1 MKNLKLELFN
11 FKKNLSLD
19 QEEISVI
26 VEGHMNACNTA
37 SEKGIIASLNERLKP
52 YTYDKD
58 VRTLLESL
66 NDDMKNFELLYE
78 LKNLYN
84 VLNSKNGGELY
95 RQPINVLLQT
105 INLESDQDRMSKVLN
120 ELAVYDWVPE
130 IKLFVH
136 NLTKSPEKRTN
147 LLSGGKGESIYTIVE
162 SVEDGHIALVKDAWF
177 LLSESV
183 IEKTLL
189 ENHIKD
195 EADLKSMRMLETAM
209 KYASVTEDR
218 VNFRISEYLT
228 IGLSVAKKGKV
239 YINDD
244 EMNDETTLES
254 LFNSPIVPIV
264 NKNFYPI
271 LLEVSQN
278 LDKFVEL
285 DVVKRVNNLI
295 NPYLECFAFNYKNAT
310 FLYRCDERY
319 GNSFFKYESALELVN
334 EVRNELNYDLTYFY
348 ENKLGKELIVK
359 RKLEDKEREVTL
371 KLEDVC
377 YNIEKLKGSIKMI
390 GESEV
395 LTTALKNL
403 EKRKTVL
410 DAELAGV
417 KELQYKE
424 MYLNNRE
431 LYIEL
436 VVSKAQGRLTRNAQ
450 KMLELLAKKTIKK
463 MRYWSNDD
471 KLDCYQSGLL
481 YVFQNWYNFNEEKSV
496 NAFAYF
502 TEIFKRG
509 IAKGYNDLYK
519 KKGDNEHQ
527 IRLISIEGSND
538 GMGLH
543 SL

>member
-26 VEGHMNACNTA
+26 VEGHMNACSGN
-37 SEKGIIASLNERLKP
+37 SEKVIISSLNERLKP
-52 YTYDKD
+52 YTYDKS
-58 VRTLLESL
+58 VRSLLEGL

-84 VLNSKNGGELY
+84 VLNTKNGGELY
-95 RQPINVLLQT
+95 RQRINVLLQT
-105 INLESDQDRMSKVLN
+105 INLESDQDRMYKVLN

-136 NLTKSPEKRTN
+136 NLTKSPEQRNN
-147 LLSGGKGESIYTIVE
+147 LLSGGKGESVFTIVE
-162 SVEDGHIALVKDAWF
+162 QVEDGHIALVRDSWF
-177 LLSESV
+177 LLSENL

-195 EADLKSMRMLETAM
+195 DEELRSIRTLETAM
-209 KYASVTEDR
+209 KYANIVDDR

-228 IGLSVAKKGKV
+228 VGLSVDKKGGLF
-239 YINDD
+239 INDD
-244 EMNDETTLES
+244 EMDGETTLES

-271 LLEVSQN
+271 LVEVSKN

-285 DVVKRVNNLI
+285 DVVKKINNLI
-295 NPYLECFAFNYKNAT
+295 NPYLECFAFNYKNTT

-348 ENKLGKELIVK
+348 ENKLGKELVVK
-359 RKLEDKEREVTL
+359 RKLEDKEREITL
-371 KLEDVC
+371 KLEDVTF
-377 YNIEKLKGSIKMI
+377 NIEKLKGSIKMI

-395 LTTALKNL
+395 LNTALNNL
-403 EKRKTVL
+403 EKRKNVL
-410 DAELAGV
+410 DAELQGV

-424 MYLNNRE
+424 RVK
-431 LYIEL
+431 I
-436 VVSKAQGRLTRNAQ
+436 
-450 KMLELLAKKTIKK
+450 
-463 MRYWSNDD
+463 
-471 KLDCYQSGLL
+471 
-481 YVFQNWYNFNEEKSV
+481 
-496 NAFAYF
+496 
-502 TEIFKRG
+502 
-509 IAKGYNDLYK
+509 
-519 KKGDNEHQ
+519 
-527 IRLISIEGSND
+527 
-538 GMGLH
+538 
-543 SL
+543 